1 MKTPRIYIGALAV
14 FCIAALVI
22 GTSGAAAATP
32 QVTTNNLKEG
42 TGHFGPEK
50 ILDNLTAQGYDVSA
64 IRTAMTTENYE
75 TAHTLMQE
83 FRTAYPDAFPTPPE
97 GARKGPMNGEAKEE
111 RMSLLLDNLTAQGY
125 DVSAIRTAVTT
136 GDYKTVHTLT
146 QEFRTAH
153 PNVVP
158 TPPEGAGKGPMNGE
172 VKGDRMIVM
181 LDNLTAH
188 GYDVSAIR
196 TAVTNGDYE
205 TAHTLMQEF
214 RTAHPDAFP
223 ARGEG
228 AGKGP
233 IIGKVK
239 GDRILLMLDNLT
251 AQGFDVSVIRTAVT
265 TGDYETA
272 HTLMQDFRTAH
283 PDAFPTPREFAGC
296 VHRCGQR

>member
-1 MKTPRIYIGALAV
+1 MKTPRISIGALAV

-32 QVTTNNLKEG
+32 QGTNNNPRNG
-42 TGHFGPEK
+42 TWQFGPEK
-50 ILDNLTAQGYDVSA
+50 ILDNLTAQG
-64 IRTAMTTENYE
+64 
-75 TAHTLMQE
+75 
-83 FRTAYPDAFPTPPE
+83 F
-97 GARKGPMNGEAKEE
+97 
-111 RMSLLLDNLTAQGY
+111 

-136 GDYKTVHTLT
+136 
-146 QEFRTAH
+146 
-153 PNVVP
+153 
-158 TPPEGAGKGPMNGE
+158 
-172 VKGDRMIVM
+172 
-181 LDNLTAH
+181 
-188 GYDVSAIR
+188 
-196 TAVTNGDYE
+196 GDYE

-251 AQGFDVSVIRTAVT
+251 YQGFDVSAIRTAVT

-272 HTLMQDFRTAH
+272 HTLMQEFRTAHPDAFPARGEGAGKGPIIGKVKGDRILLMLDNLTYQGFDVSAIRTAVTTGDYETAHTLIQEFRTAH